1 MWLCQRGACA
11 HDSKPALRRGLVMMP
26 AGQLNRQLFAVA
38 VYPECPGVFG
48 GRSAGECSP
57 EKGAQESAPWR
68 KKSRRVLLAP
78 SRQRLRALFTQGE
91 GQGLYLG

>member
-1 MWLCQRGACA
+1 
-11 HDSKPALRRGLVMMP
+11 MMP
-26 AGQLNRQLFAVA
+26 AGQLNRQLFAAA

-68 KKSRRVLLAP
+68 KKSRRVLP
-78 SRQRLRALFTQGE
+78 SQQAKTEGPFHTGGRAKAFT
-91 GQGLYLG
+91 